1 MKKLSYLFVS
11 LFIVAAMVSCEQD
24 EQLVSLKKA
33 DVEIGP
39 SYPVSDGPDGIPMNL
54 EGDSNDGIVPEIIDG
69 GNKGGNRTCED
80 VGWAFKSDLSWF
92 DLCGVKI
99 DYSEGQFTD
108 EFPFGLNV
116 IVTEGT
122 YVSFEMDDCIMIGD
136 KYYKVGA
143 VIVKGSNAANVY
155 FYPEGTMGDSGLAS
169 PVNASGKPAG
179 LSNLSFCFVECEP
192 EMPELVI
199 ALKTYLVKP
208 IQGETPA
215 YSDFGWAVSGGLGVS
230 TERGLHMGY
239 NLYSYIGDNEFDL
252 VKATLDEIIG
262 KTGTIKARDYWD
274 NGIHYLE
281 VIIDTEDPGIFFGK
295 TYLYVGSLEGYTNLY
310 FTSFRFVQTEIADVR
325 KFVIPF
331 NEIID

>member
-1 MKKLSYLFVS
+1 MNKLNYLFVS
-11 LFIVAAMVSCEQD
+11 LFIVAAIVSCQKDGSDDVVLKGNTVKTE
-24 EQLVSLKKA
+24 SL
-33 DVEIGP
+33 
-39 SYPVSDGPDGIPMNL
+39 PVTAVIPYIIP
-54 EGDSNDGIVPEIIDG
+54 GDN
-69 GNKGGNRTCED
+69 NGGNRTCAE
-80 VGWAFKSDLSWF
+80 VEAAFTLPSGYF
-92 DLCGVKI
+92 RCGEKI
-99 DYSEGQFTD
+99 DYTDGNFAGKFPEGLTVTVTD
-108 EFPFGLNV
+108 
-116 IVTEGT
+116 GT
-122 YVSFEMDDCIMIGD
+122 YVTFEMKDCIEIDGRFF
-136 KYYKVGA
+136 KVGA
-143 VIVKGSNAANVY
+143 VIVKGGNDANVY
-155 FYPEGTMGDSGLAS
+155 YYEGGSIGDEDLAS
-169 PVNASGKPAG
+169 PVNKNGKPAG

-208 IQGETPA
+208 KQGETPA

-274 NGIHYLE
+274 NGIYYLE
-281 VIIDTEDPGIFFGK
+281 VIIDTEDPVIFFGK
-295 TYLYVGSLEGYTNLY
+295 TYLYVGSPEGYTNLY